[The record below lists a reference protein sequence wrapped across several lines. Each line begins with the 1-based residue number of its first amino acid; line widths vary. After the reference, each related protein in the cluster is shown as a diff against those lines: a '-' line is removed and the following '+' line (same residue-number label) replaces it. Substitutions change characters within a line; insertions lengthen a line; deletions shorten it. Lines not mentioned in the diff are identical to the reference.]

1 MQPLHR
7 KRGRRPIILLRIIG
21 QDMPDLSRRA
31 LWAKARVWIALVDAD
46 LMDKAPRV
54 RGNRW
59 PLPLPVM
66 HQLGKAARS
75 DAEVLWLARQALTLR
90 EQGWTARQLVL
101 RREGASVEERERN
114 RAAAK
119 SETILSVNAG
129 AVLNRQIELRFA
141 PLV

>member
-1 MQPLHR
+1 MRGPANIVQPLHR
-7 KRGRRPIILLRIIG
+7 KRGRRPSILLRIIG

-31 LWAKARVWIALVDAD
+31 LYYHWAKARVWIALVDAD

-90 EQGWTARQLVL
+90 EQGWTARQLVFWL
-101 RREGASVEERERN
+101 RRQDEKDR
-114 RAAAK
+114 
-119 SETILSVNAG
+119 T
-129 AVLNRQIELRFA
+129 
-141 PLV
+141 